1 MSFQP
6 TQAPRKAR
14 TSLVVAVASTVV
26 VAIIAVVLLSRGGD
40 DEDTAATSTTT
51 ASSDTSAV
59 GTASSGA
66 GPVVSGISPTSL
78 PPISNG
84 GPETV
89 SGQVTITG
97 TPLAQFPE
105 SGADKAVGQTF
116 PDMSGV
122 KVTDSSPLSITND
135 GRPKVVLFI
144 AHWCPHCQ
152 KEVPLISQ
160 YLAQNGMPAGVD
172 LYTVATSTNE
182 TRPNYP
188 PNPWLVKEQWPV
200 KTIADNEKNDAASA
214 YGVTGFPY
222 FVVVGADGKVITR
235 TSGELTMAQFQQ
247 LIDQAKASAP
257 ATTGSTPAAR

>member
-1 MSFQP
+1 MSNRPNPKQSSSARVA
-6 TQAPRKAR
+6 QARSSSSGSKTLWWVFGGLA
-14 TSLVVAVASTVV
+14 VVVV
-26 VAIIAVVLLSRGGD
+26 VAGILAVSLSSR
-40 DEDTAATSTTT
+40 
-51 ASSDTSAV
+51 SSDTGTGSAPV
-59 GTASSGA
+59 KGGGTVVPS
-66 GPVVSGISPTSL
+66 GPVVFGDIR
-78 PPISNG
+78 
-84 GPETV
+84 V
-89 SGQVTITG
+89 SGA
-97 TPLAQFPE
+97 PLAEMPQTG
-105 SGADKAVGQTF
+105 GADPAVGQPVPEIKGEQFNGDALTI
-116 PDMSGV
+116 PASG
-122 KVTDSSPLSITND
+122 N
-135 GRPKVVLFI
+135 PKVVMFV

-172 LYTVATSTNE
+172 LYAVATSTNE

-235 TSGELTMAQFQQ
+235 TSGEVTMAQFQG

-257 ATTGSTPAAR
+257 ATAGSTPAGTAAVAR